1 MFMKKIFLLLTLLCA
16 GFYGRTQTAASYGF
30 SAFTAPYSSIAGTGT
45 MLPLL
50 SDDDVTELSVPIG
63 FTFNYCGTPY
73 TTTSICTNG
82 WLSLSNSPSIDWTNL
97 SFLIDGPGWIMP
109 FWDDI
114 EGFTAGSVYYQT
126 TGVAPNRVFTV
137 EWNAFES
144 LVGFG
149 TLNFQV
155 KLYETSNRIDFHYGT
170 SSAVFTD
177 ATIGIS
183 NDNVS
188 DWQTLSDEGPSP
200 TPLLFPAFED
210 FIFGTPAA
218 DQVYRWTPPCL
229 LPAPIA
235 GTLTVCTGTT
245 TTLTHDTLGGTW
257 SSSSP
262 AVATVGS
269 SSGIVTGVSA
279 GTASITYTAASGCI
293 ATAVVTVT
301 AVAPITGT
309 LTICE
314 SLSTF
319 LSHPVPGGTWSS
331 SDPVVADAAAT
342 PGFINGFIVGTAT
355 ISYTL
360 PSGCVATAVVTVTP
374 IPGSITGPD
383 NICQGGTVTLTSS
396 PAGGLW
402 NSGFP
407 GIASIGATTGL
418 VSGLTG
424 GTTTI
429 TYTLPSGCFRVIAF
443 TVNPLP
449 APIAGGTS
457 ICVSGTLSLTNTT
470 AGGTWSSSAPSVGTI
485 DTVTGVFTGVTAGT
499 TVVSYILPTGCFRT
513 TTINVTAGVA
523 PITGDLDICYFA
535 PGIMLSC
542 ATPGGTWSSS
552 DVTVATI
559 GSLTG
564 IYAWS
569 TAPSG
574 TATISYVLGSGCFST
589 VVVTVNPMDNI
600 FGVTSVCMGSTSTL
614 TNPTPP
620 VGTGTWTS
628 GDVTVYTI
636 GASTGVIT
644 PVAPGVASV
653 TYTMPVTG
661 CSVTNTVTINPLP
674 APLTGELVTC
684 VGNTTTISS
693 SPAGGTWT
701 MTPGGFATMAP
712 PGTFTG
718 IAVGTTNITYSIPPA
733 LCFREAVLTVNP
745 TPAAITGLTVLCPGI
760 TSALSHTTSGGTWS
774 SSTPAVATIGSSSGV
789 VTGVGLAGGTTTITY
804 ALPSSACFTTVVVTV
819 QPAPNAIT
827 GTLAVCAGSNTTL
840 STTSIGATWSSS
852 NTAVATIGS
861 SSGTVNGV
869 AAGTATITC
878 FGTNGCT
885 RTAVV
890 TVNPLPAVITGS
902 NTVCTGVTTTLNS
915 TTPGGTWTSS
925 NAAVGT
931 VSAGGGVVGGISANT
946 VTITYALSTGC
957 FRTYQMTVN
966 ATPTAF
972 TPTTNALC
980 IGNSVTFASTPG
992 AGTWASSNTAVATAG
1007 AGTGL
1012 ISSVAVGITT
1022 ISYTH
1027 PTNGCVRTRV
1037 LTVNPLP
1044 ATIGGST
1051 TICPASTVTMTNSDA
1066 GGTWSSSNPAVGTIV
1081 AGTGALTGISGG
1093 VTTITYTLS
1102 TGCIRTT
1109 DVTVIA
1115 APVALIS
1122 PIGDTILC
1130 PGDFVTLTS
1139 SAAAG
1144 ATYQWYNG
1152 GVLIPGVTTPT
1163 YTTGTGGTYQVRVSV
1178 AAGCSTLSPIQ
1189 NVSVVPATA
1198 TITVPGGS
1206 TTGCAGTGIALNA
1219 NTGVGLSYQ
1228 WELAGSAIAGAT
1240 ASTYT
1245 ALTSGN
1251 YTVRIT
1257 NGAGCFATSAPTTIT
1272 IVPAPSNVV
1281 TASGPLTFCTGG
1293 SVTLSAATGTG
1304 YTYQWHNSAGP
1315 IAGATMSSYTTSIA
1329 ESYHV
1334 VISEPT
1340 GCTTT
1345 TAIVNVTVN
1354 PLPNA
1359 AITPGGPTLFC
1370 SGGVVALSAAP
1381 GFAYQWYRNGTAIAG
1396 ATSAAYLANTTGGY
1410 RVRVTNTTTGCTAM
1424 TAADTTVNVVAS
1436 PTVVALTPAKFC
1448 WGGSSLLSTS
1458 ASSLGYAI
1466 SYQWYFNTS
1475 AIVGATNPTYNATT
1489 PGNYSCTISVPSSC
1503 TASTGPIAVSQVPLP
1518 DPPISFTGS
1527 AVKTG
1532 NYYVTYQ
1539 WYKNL
1544 IAIPGA
1550 TSYMT
1555 PSTGAGSY
1563 KVAVTDT
1570 NGCQAVSAAYVL
1582 GGGPTAVENVNNID
1596 VSIFPNPANQTV
1608 HIACPVAARVVI
1620 TGVDG
1625 KVLINMPD
1633 TKEIN
1638 VAHLADGLYMISV
1651 FDTSNNLLKTEKL
1664 IKRSE

>member
-16 GFYGRTQTAASYGF
+16 GFYIQAQTAASYGF
-30 SAFTAPYSSIAGTGT
+30 SAFTAPYSSISGTGT

-82 WLSLSNSPSIDWTNL
+82 WISLSNSPAIDWTNL
-97 SFLIDGPGWIMP
+97 PFLIDGPGWIMP
-109 FWDDI
+109 FWDDM
-114 EGFTAGSVYYQT
+114 EGLTAGSVYHQT
-126 TGVAPNRVFTV
+126 TGVAPNRIFTV

-144 LVGFG
+144 IIGFG

-170 SSAVFTD
+170 SSAIFTD

-183 NDNVS
+183 NDNIS

-210 FIFGTPAA
+210 LIFGAPAA
-218 DQVYRWTPPCL
+218 DQVYRWTPACL
-229 LPAPIA
+229 LPAPIT
-235 GTLTVCTGTT
+235 GTLTICTGTT
-245 TTLTHDTLGGTW
+245 TTLAHDTLGGVW

-269 SSGIVTGVSA
+269 TTGIVTGVSA
-279 GTASITYTAASGCI
+279 GTAGITYTAASGCI
-293 ATAVVTVT
+293 ATAIVTVT

-331 SDPVVADAAAT
+331 SDPVIADAAAT

-360 PSGCVATAVVTVTP
+360 PSGCVATAVVTVTA
-374 IPGSITGPD
+374 IPGSITGPS
-383 NICQGGTVTLTSS
+383 NVCQGSTVSLTSS
-396 PAGGLW
+396 PAGGTW

-407 GIASIGATTGL
+407 GIASIGLTTGL

-470 AGGTWSSSAPSVGTI
+470 AGGTWSSATPAVGTI
-485 DTVTGVFTGVTAGT
+485 DSVTGVFTGISPGT
-499 TVVSYILPTGCFRT
+499 TVVRYILPTGCFRT
-513 TTINVTAGVA
+513 TTINVTGGVA
-523 PITGDLDICYFA
+523 PITGDFDICMLA
-535 PGIMLSC
+535 PSNTLAC
-542 ATPGGTWSSS
+542 ATIGGTWSSS
-552 DVTVATI
+552 DVSVATI
-559 GSLTG
+559 GVSSGT
-564 IYAWS
+564 YSAV
-569 TAPSG
+569 APG
-574 TATISYVLGSGCFST
+574 TATISYVLGSGCFSAA
-589 VVVTVNPMDNI
+589 VVTVNPMVATT
-600 FGVTSVCMGSTSTL
+600 GTPQVCMGSSTTL
-614 TNPTPP
+614 SNTTPP
-620 VGTGTWTS
+620 SGTGTWS
-628 GDVTVYTI
+628 SSDLAVFTI
-636 GASTGVIT
+636 GSGSGVIT
-644 PVAPGVASV
+644 PVGIGIANV

-661 CSVTNTVTINPLP
+661 CSFVTTVTVNETP
-674 APLTGELVTC
+674 AAFTGSLVTC
-684 VGNTTTISS
+684 VGNATTLTTT
-693 SPAGGTWT
+693 PAGGAWS
-701 MTPGGFATMAP
+701 FAPAGIVSMAP
-712 PGTFTG
+712 AGTFTG
-718 IAVGTTNITYSIPPA
+718 VSVGTVNISYVLPVTG
-733 LCFREAVLTVNP
+733 CFRTEVMTVNP
-745 TPAAITGLTVLCPGI
+745 TPAAISGVTVVCPGV
-760 TSALSHTTSGGTWS
+760 TSALSHTTPGGTWTS
-774 SSTPAVATIGSSSGV
+774 SSPAVATVGSSSGI

-804 ALPSSACFTTVVVTV
+804 TLPASACFTTVVVTV
-819 QPAPNAIT
+819 QPAPNAIA
-827 GTLAVCAGSNTTL
+827 GTLSICAGSTTTL
-840 STTSIGATWSSS
+840 STTSLGATWSSS

-861 SSGTVNGV
+861 SSGTVTGV

-890 TVNPLPAVITGS
+890 TVNALPAAITGS
-902 NTVCTGVTTTLNS
+902 NTVCTGATTTLNS

-931 VSAGGGVVGGISANT
+931 VSAGGGVVGGIAANT
-946 VTITYALSTGC
+946 VTITYTLSTGC

-980 IGNSVTFASTPG
+980 IGNTVTFASTPG

-1012 ISSVAVGITT
+1012 VSSVAVGITT

-1027 PTNGCVRTRV
+1027 PSNGCVRTRV

-1044 ATIGGST
+1044 GTIGGST
-1051 TICPASTVTMTNSDA
+1051 TICPASTVTLTNSDA
-1066 GGTWSSSNPAVGTIV
+1066 GGTWSSSNTAVGTIV

-1093 VTTITYTLS
+1093 TTTITYTLS

-1152 GVLIPGVTTPT
+1152 GVLIPGITTPT

-1206 TTGCAGTGIALNA
+1206 TTGCSGTGVALNA

-1281 TASGPLTFCTGG
+1281 AASGPLTFCTGA

-1304 YTYQWHNSAGP
+1304 YTYQWHNTAGP
-1315 IAGATMSSYTTSIA
+1315 IAGATTSSYTTSTA
-1329 ESYHV
+1329 EGYHV
-1334 VISEPT
+1334 VITGPT
-1340 GCTTT
+1340 GCATT
-1345 TAIVNVTVN
+1345 TAIVNVVVN
-1354 PLPNA
+1354 ALPNA

-1370 SGGVVALSAAP
+1370 SGGVVALAAAP
-1381 GFAYQWYRNGTAIAG
+1381 GFTYQWYRNGTVIAG
-1396 ATSAAYLANTTGGY
+1396 ATNAAYIASATGGY

-1424 TAADTTVNVVAS
+1424 TMADTTVNVVAS
-1436 PTVVALTPAKFC
+1436 PTIVALTPAKFC

-1489 PGNYSCTISVPSSC
+1489 PGNYSCTISVPASC

-1527 AVKTG
+1527 ALKTG

-1544 IAIPGA
+1544 VAIPGA

-1555 PSTGAGSY
+1555 PSTGGGSY

-1582 GGGPTAVENVNNID
+1582 GGGPTSVENVNSID
-1596 VSIFPNPANQTV
+1596 VRIFPNPANQTV
-1608 HIACPVAARVVI
+1608 HIACPVATRVVV

-1633 TKEIN
+1633 AKEIN

-1651 FDTSNNLLKTEKL
+1651 FDASNNLLKTEKL
-1664 IKRSE
+1664 VKRSE